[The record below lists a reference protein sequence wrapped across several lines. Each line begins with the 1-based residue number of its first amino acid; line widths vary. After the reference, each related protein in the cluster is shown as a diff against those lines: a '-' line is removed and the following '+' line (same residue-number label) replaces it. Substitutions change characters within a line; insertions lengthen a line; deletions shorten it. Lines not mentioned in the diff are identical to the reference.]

1 MTRRAQLA
9 IALTILVGLLV
20 ACGTSAG
27 IFANV
32 GENLSAGE
40 GRQRSGSDPVPQP
53 ADGADPAVANVADR
67 RIVKTG
73 EITLEVPTVSSAVGV
88 VRALALDLGGYVGG
102 SSAAEADASATLTL
116 RIPADRFDEALDR
129 LRALEGTVIAE
140 ATREEDVTSTI
151 VDLEARIANL
161 EASEVQYRALIERA
175 VEIDDVLAVQRR
187 LDEVRGEI
195 EQLQAQ
201 LEQLSGLADLATLTV
216 TLAPPDEIVE
226 RTAAGWD
233 AGSTLDQA
241 MAALVSLGQGL
252 ATAAIWLGIVGVP
265 VLVGVGLLALLGL
278 RLVPRLPGR
287 RAGDRT
293 ST

>member
-1 MTRRAQLA
+1 MTRQAQLA
-9 IALTILVGLLV
+9 IISTILVGLLA

-32 GENLSAGE
+32 GEDLSAGE
-40 GRQRSGSDPVPQP
+40 GRQLSGAESAPRQ
-53 ADGADPAVANVADR
+53 ADGADPAVANLADR

-73 EITLEVPTVSSAVGV
+73 EITLDVPTVSTAVGV

-102 SSAAEADASATLTL
+102 SSAGEVDESATLTL

-129 LRALEGTVIAE
+129 LRAMEGTVIAE

-151 VDLEARIANL
+151 VDLGARISNL

-175 VEIDDVLAVQRR
+175 EEIDDVLAVQRR

-195 EQLQAQ
+195 ERLQAQ

-216 TLAPPDEIVE
+216 TLAPTDEIVE

-233 AGSTLDQA
+233 AGGTLDHA

-252 ATAAIWLGIVGVP
+252 ATAAIWLGVVGVP
-265 VLVGVGLLALLGL
+265 VLVGVGLLALIGL
-278 RLVPRLPGR
+278 RLAPRLPGR
-287 RAGDRT
+287 RPGDRA